1 MIELQNISK
10 NFDGVVVLE
19 NISMKIDTGELVM
32 LIGPSGCGKSTLLRM
47 VNRMIEASS
56 GNILIDGRDTGGLD
70 PVLLR
75 RGIGYVIQSIGLFPH
90 MSVLENIEVVPSIL
104 GTPKNERKKRA
115 EALLNIVGLEPK
127 QFAGRY
133 PRELSGGQQQRVGI
147 ARALAADPPI
157 LLMDEPFGALDP
169 LARDRLQDEFLRI
182 STEIQK
188 TILFV
193 THDLDEAIKLGD
205 RICLLN
211 AGSIQQ
217 FDTPQ
222 AMLHRPANAFV
233 ESFLG
238 PDRELKRLARMPVT
252 QLMRPSTAMF
262 DPNIESIAST
272 TSSKEALSKLLA
284 GNDQL
289 TVTEAGKVIGVIGFE
304 DFAARKPAHRPV

>member
-10 NFDGVVVLE
+10 DFDGLVVLE
-19 NISMKIDTGELVM
+19 NISMKVETGELVM
-32 LIGPSGCGKSTLLRM
+32 LIGPSGCGKSTLLRLI
-47 VNRMIEASS
+47 NRMIEASS
-56 GNILIDGRDTGGLD
+56 GAILIDGRDTGGLD

-104 GTPKNERKKRA
+104 GTAKSERKKRA
-115 EALLNIVGLEPK
+115 EQLLNMVGLEPK
-127 QFAGRY
+127 QFANRY
-133 PRELSGGQQQRVGI
+133 PRELSGGQQQRIGI

-252 QLMRPSTAMF
+252 QIMRTSSAMF

-272 TSSKEALSKLLA
+272 TTSKEALSRLLA
-284 GNDQL
+284 GNEQL
-289 TVTEAGKVIGVIGFE
+289 MVTDAGKVIGVVGLE
-304 DFAARKPAHRPV
+304 DFAARRPA

>member
-10 NFDGVVVLE
+10 DFDGVVVLK
-19 NISMKIDTGELVM
+19 NISMKVETGELVM
-32 LIGPSGCGKSTLLRM
+32 LIGPSGCGKSTLLRL

-56 GNILIDGRDTGGLD
+56 GTILIDGRDTSTLD

-75 RGIGYVIQSIGLFPH
+75 RGIGYVIQSIGLLPH
-90 MSVLENIEVVPSIL
+90 MSVLENIEVVPSII
-104 GTPKNERKKRA
+104 GTAKSERKKRA
-115 EALLNIVGLEPK
+115 EELLNMVGLEPN
-127 QFAGRY
+127 QFANRY
-133 PRELSGGQQQRVGI
+133 PKELSGGQQQRVGI
-147 ARALAADPPI
+147 ARALAANPPI

-182 STEIQK
+182 SAEIQK

-217 FDTPQ
+217 FDTPP
-222 AMLHRPANAFV
+222 ALLHRPANAFV

-252 QLMRPSTAMF
+252 QIMRSSAAMF
-262 DPNIESIAST
+262 DPGIESIAST
-272 TSSKEALSKLLA
+272 GTSKEALSRLLA
-284 GNDQL
+284 GSDQL
-289 TVTEAGKVIGVIGFE
+289 LVTDAGKVVGVVGLE
-304 DFAARKPAHRPV
+304 DFAARRPA

>member
-10 NFDGVVVLE
+10 DFDGVVVLE
-19 NISMKIDTGELVM
+19 NISMKIQTGELVM
-32 LIGPSGCGKSTLLRM
+32 LIGPSGCGKSTLLRL

-56 GNILIDGRDTGGLD
+56 GTILIDGRDTSSLD

-90 MSVLENIEVVPSIL
+90 MSVLENIEVVPSII
-104 GTPKNERKKRA
+104 GTVKNERKKRA
-115 EALLNIVGLEPK
+115 EELLNMVGLEPN
-127 QFAGRY
+127 QFANRY
-133 PRELSGGQQQRVGI
+133 PKELSGGQQQRVGI
-147 ARALAADPPI
+147 ARALAANPPI

-182 STEIQK
+182 SAEIQK

-238 PDRELKRLARMPVT
+238 PDRELKRLARMPVS
-252 QLMRPSTAMF
+252 QIMRATAAMF
-262 DPNIESIAST
+262 DPSIESIAST
-272 TSSKEALSKLLA
+272 DTSKEALSRLLA
-284 GNDQL
+284 GSEQL
-289 TVTEAGKVIGVIGFE
+289 LVTDAGRVVGVVGLE
-304 DFAARKPAHRPV
+304 DFAAQRPA

>member
-1 MIELQNISK
+1 MIELQSISK
-10 NFDGVVVLE
+10 DFDGLVVLE
-19 NISMKIDTGELVM
+19 NISMHVETGELVM
-32 LIGPSGCGKSTLLRM
+32 LIGPSGCGKSTLLRLI
-47 VNRMIEASS
+47 NRMIEASS
-56 GNILIDGRDTGGLD
+56 GTILIDGRDTGGLD
-70 PVLLR
+70 PVSLR

-104 GTPKNERKKRA
+104 GTPKTERKKRA
-115 EALLNIVGLEPK
+115 EDLLNMVGLEPK
-127 QFAGRY
+127 QFANRY
-133 PRELSGGQQQRVGI
+133 PRELSGGQQQRIGI

-217 FDTPQ
+217 FDTPER
-222 AMLHRPANAFV
+222 MLHRPANAFV

-238 PDRELKRLARMPVT
+238 PDRELKRLARTPVT
-252 QLMRPSTAMF
+252 QIMRISSAMF

-272 TSSKEALSKLLA
+272 TSSKEALSRLLA
-284 GNDQL
+284 GNEQL
-289 TVTEAGKVIGVIGFE
+289 MVTDAGKVIGVVDLE
-304 DFAARKPAHRPV
+304 DFALRRPA

>member
-1 MIELQNISK
+1 MIELQNIGK
-10 NFDGVVVLE
+10 DFDGVVVLE
-19 NISMKIDTGELVM
+19 NISMKVETGELVM

-56 GNILIDGRDTGGLD
+56 GTILIDGRDTGGLD
-70 PVLLR
+70 PVTLR

-104 GTPKNERKKRA
+104 GTPKPERKKRA
-115 EALLNIVGLEPK
+115 EELLNMVGLEPK

-182 STEIQK
+182 SAEIQK

-222 AMLHRPANAFV
+222 AMLHRPVNAFV

-262 DPNIESIAST
+262 DPNIESVAST
-272 TSSKEALSKLLA
+272 TTSKEALSRLLA
-284 GNDQL
+284 GNDLL
-289 TVTEAGKVIGVIGFE
+289 TVTEAGKVIGVIGLE
-304 DFAARKPAHRPV
+304 DFAARRPA

>member
-10 NFDGVVVLE
+10 NFDDVVVLE
-19 NISMKIDTGELVM
+19 KLSMKVNTGELVM

-47 VNRMIEASS
+47 VNRMIEPTS
-56 GNILIDGRDTGGLD
+56 GTILIDGRDTSTLD

-90 MSVLENIEVVPSIL
+90 MSVLENIEVVPSII
-104 GTPKNERKKRA
+104 GTAKSERKQRA
-115 EALLNIVGLEPK
+115 EELLNMVGLEPN
-127 QFAGRY
+127 QFVNRY

-147 ARALAADPPI
+147 ARALAANPPI

-169 LARDRLQDEFLRI
+169 LARDRLQDGFLRI
-182 STEIQK
+182 SAEIQK

-211 AGSIQQ
+211 AGIIQQ

-233 ESFLG
+233 ETFLG
-238 PDRELKRLARMPVT
+238 PDRELKRLARMPVA
-252 QLMRPSTAMF
+252 QIMRASAAMF
-262 DPNIESIAST
+262 DPSIESIAST
-272 TSSKEALSKLLA
+272 STSKEALSRLLA

-289 TVTEAGKVIGVIGFE
+289 LVTDAGKVVGVVGLE
-304 DFAARKPAHRPV
+304 DFAAQRPA

>member
-1 MIELQNISK
+1 MIELQNVSK

-19 NISMKIDTGELVM
+19 DISMKVETGEMVM

-56 GNILIDGRDTGGLD
+56 GTILIDGRDTGDLD
-70 PVLLR
+70 PVTLR

-104 GTPKNERKKRA
+104 GTPKPERKKRA
-115 EALLNIVGLEPK
+115 EELLNMVGLEPK
-127 QFAGRY
+127 QFADRY
-133 PRELSGGQQQRVGI
+133 PRELSGGQQQRIGI

-182 STEIQK
+182 SAEIQK

-217 FDTPQ
+217 FDTPK

-252 QLMRPSTAMF
+252 QLMRPSAAMF
-262 DPNIESIAST
+262 DSSLESIAST
-272 TSSKEALSKLLA
+272 TTSKEALSRLLA

-289 TVTEAGKVIGVIGFE
+289 MVTEAGKVIGVVGLE
-304 DFAARKPAHRPV
+304 DFAARGPA

>member
-10 NFDGVVVLE
+10 DFDGVVVLE
-19 NISMKIDTGELVM
+19 NISMKIQTGELVM
-32 LIGPSGCGKSTLLRM
+32 LIGPSGCGKSTLLRL

-56 GNILIDGRDTGGLD
+56 GTILIDGRDTGSLD

-90 MSVLENIEVVPSIL
+90 MSVLENIEVVPSII
-104 GTPKNERKKRA
+104 GTVKNERKKRA
-115 EALLNIVGLEPK
+115 EELLEMVGLEPN
-127 QFAGRY
+127 QFANRY
-133 PRELSGGQQQRVGI
+133 PNELSGGQQQRVGI
-147 ARALAADPPI
+147 ARALAANPPI

-182 STEIQK
+182 SAEIQK

-211 AGSIQQ
+211 AGIIQQ

-222 AMLHRPANAFV
+222 ALLHRPANTFV

-252 QLMRPSTAMF
+252 QIMRATAAMF
-262 DPNIESIAST
+262 DPSIESIAST
-272 TSSKEALSKLLA
+272 GTSKEALSRLLA
-284 GNDQL
+284 GNNQL
-289 TVTEAGKVIGVIGFE
+289 LVTEAGRVVGVVGLE
-304 DFAARKPAHRPV
+304 DFAAQRPA